1 MTVTHFWHTIRAK
14 KKKKKDKQIEK
25 AAEKYKLRNV

>member
-1 MTVTHFWHTIRAK
+1 MTVTHFWHTIRA